1 MAKERSGAGDP
12 ARTLEL
18 LWREPAPADAP
29 PRRGPKQGLS
39 VDAVVQAAI
48 ALADSGG
55 LEALTMRGVA
65 QRLGVTPMTLY
76 TYVPGKAELLD
87 LMLDTAYLEMEHTA
101 CSGRP
106 AAAPWRARVEA
117 IARENLELCRRHP
130 WVATLPATRPPLG
143 PGIIAKYEHELAAF
157 EGLGLDDI
165 EIDAALTFLLDF
177 VRSVA
182 RAELDAQAAGRE
194 SAMSDAQ
201 WWEAHAPLL
210 AKVFDAERYP
220 LAARVGSAAGEAH
233 QSAYNPEYAFRFGLA
248 RALDGLAALIESRA
262 AS

>member
-18 LWREPAPADAP
+18 LWREPAPQDAP
-29 PRRGPKQGLS
+29 PRRGPRQGLS
-39 VDAVVQAAI
+39 VDAVVRAAI

-87 LMLDTAYLEMEHTA
+87 LMMDAVCLDMPRT
-101 CSGRP
+101 GRP
-106 AAAPWRARVEA
+106 DGPWRARAEA
-117 IARENLELCRRHP
+117 LARENLELCRRHP
-130 WVATLPATRPPLG
+130 WVATLPAIRPPLG
-143 PGIIAKYEHELAAF
+143 PGIMARYEHELAVF
-157 EGLGLDDI
+157 EGLGLDDV
-165 EIDAALTFLLDF
+165 EMDAAVSLLFDF

-182 RAELDAQAAGRE
+182 RSESDAQAAARD

-220 LAARVGSAAGEAH
+220 LAARVGAAAGQAH
-233 QSAYNPEYAFRFGLA
+233 QSPYNPDYVFRFGLE
-248 RALDGLAALIESRA
+248 RILDGLAALIASRGGA
-262 AS
+262 